1 MTTDRRELTVE
12 AARQLTM
19 DTEPWLSCDD
29 CFDLLDQ
36 CVEALV
42 DSRAVPSREMRV
54 HLAGCAACDEEARS
68 LLLLL
73 ADENGVDP
81 DPLLPLLESMHP

>member
-1 MTTDRRELTVE
+1 MTHRRVLDAETARRLT
-12 AARQLTM
+12 L

-36 CVEALV
+36 CIEALV
-42 DSRAVPSREMRV
+42 ERGAVPDAEMRV
-54 HLAGCAACDEEARS
+54 HLAGCAACMEEARS

-73 ADENGVDP
+73 AEEHQTDADR
-81 DPLLPLLESMHP
+81 LLPLLEPTRP